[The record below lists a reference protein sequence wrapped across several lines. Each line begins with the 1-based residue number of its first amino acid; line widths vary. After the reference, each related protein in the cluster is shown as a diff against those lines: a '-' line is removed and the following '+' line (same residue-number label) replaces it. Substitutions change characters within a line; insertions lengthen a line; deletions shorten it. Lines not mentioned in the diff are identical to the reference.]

1 MVTCLCGLVLFLA
14 LLFLFKEMTIL
25 NWLLTL
31 SLSLLS
37 FTVLATQ
44 SYSKFP
50 KIENNVAYT
59 KVAALPFT
67 PADEKIAYGTDPL
80 QYALF
85 WRAKQVKHIQ
95 QNPLVILIHGGCW
108 LSAYDIQHT
117 YALSTGLAQAGFNVW
132 SIEYR
137 RSGDPGGGWPSTY
150 DDIKA
155 GILASS
161 SYNRGEF
168 DLTESV
174 LVGHSAGG
182 HLALL
187 AGGTIKQVKGV
198 IGLAPITDI
207 EEYAAGSNSCQQV
220 TKNFMQGMPEEKPAE
235 YQMANPSKQPLH
247 INTVI
252 LQGDKDN
259 IVPAFELDKL
269 GRKVIML
276 NGVGHFDWIHPGSE
290 AFSTLTQYLNG
301 LEK

>member
-1 MVTCLCGLVLFLA
+1 MRIGISFSSA
-14 LLFLFKEMTIL
+14 FLFKEMTIL

-31 SLSLLS
+31 LLSLFP

-44 SYSKFP
+44 SFSQFP
-50 KIENNVAYT
+50 KIENNVTYS
-59 KVAALPFT
+59 KVAALHFSA
-67 PADEKIAYGTDPL
+67 ADEQIAYGANPL

-85 WRAKQVKHIQ
+85 WRAKQSTHKQ
-95 QNPLVILIHGGCW
+95 QTPLVILIHGGCW
-108 LSAYDIQHT
+108 LNTYDIQHT

-132 SIEYR
+132 SLEYR
-137 RSGDPGGGWPSTY
+137 RSGDPGGGWPGTY
-150 DDIKA
+150 EDIKA
-155 GILASS
+155 GILASAL
-161 SYNRGEF
+161 YNQGEF

-187 AGGTIKQVKGV
+187 AGGIIKQVKGV

-220 TKNFMQGMPEEKPAE
+220 TKDFMQGMPKDKPAE

-247 INTVI
+247 INTVV

-276 NGVGHFDWIHPGSE
+276 NGVGHFDWIHPGSK